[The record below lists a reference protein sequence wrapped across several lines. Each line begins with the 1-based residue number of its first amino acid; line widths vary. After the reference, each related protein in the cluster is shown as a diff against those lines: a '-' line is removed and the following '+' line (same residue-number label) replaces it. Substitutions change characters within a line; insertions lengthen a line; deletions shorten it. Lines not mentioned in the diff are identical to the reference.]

1 VGSYATIRRCACRE
15 TERRSWDADFKDTP
29 SAQSTPALLWRLRV
43 LRLAPV
49 TSPVSGMPACTPRR
63 SPKAWRLKA
72 ACQAADQFADL
83 VFKSNR
89 VLSQQS

>member
-1 VGSYATIRRCACRE
+1 MIPGELCDVRRCACRE

-49 TSPVSGMPACTPRR
+49 TSPVSGMPVCVTRLRDTELTGAEIIGVINARR
-63 SPKAWRLKA
+63 
-72 ACQAADQFADL
+72 D
-83 VFKSNR
+83 
-89 VLSQQS
+89 